1 VQRQGR
7 DGGRDI
13 LRAVPADEPRIRALP
28 LFPLAQVVLFPRA
41 RVPLHVFEPRYRQ
54 MIAAVLDADRRL
66 GMVAVPPEHADELA
80 GDPPLYS
87 VGCAGV
93 ISELERLADGRFNL
107 VLAGSERFRIR
118 RELPRP
124 DDRSYRIAEVEL
136 LADACEPAEAGR
148 IGALRSR
155 SVELLAE
162 LLERGDAAAARRS
175 ELLARRLARLDD
187 ATFADALCQTL
198 SFPTP
203 EKQGLL
209 EADGAAAR
217 LESLIQCLRFRIAE
231 RVGGSQHTRTL
242 Q

>member
-1 VQRQGR
+1 VSV
-7 DGGRDI
+7 D
-13 LRAVPADEPRIRALP
+13 APRIRTLP

-54 MIAAVLDADRRL
+54 MVAAVLDADRRL
-66 GMVAVPPEHADELA
+66 GMVAVPPEHAGELA

-87 VGCAGV
+87 VGCVGV
-93 ISELERLADGRFNL
+93 VSELERLADGRYNL
-107 VLAGSERFRIR
+107 VLAGCERFRIR
-118 RELPRP
+118 GELPRTAERP
-124 DDRSYRIAEVEL
+124 YRVAEVEL
-136 LADACEPAEAGR
+136 LAEECDPGEANR

-155 SVELLAE
+155 TVELLAE
-162 LLERGDAAAARRS
+162 LLEGQGLAAARRGQ
-175 ELLARRLARLDD
+175 LLGRRLVGLDD
-187 ATFADALCQTL
+187 AAFADALCQTL

-209 EADGAAAR
+209 EAGGVADR

-231 RVGGSQHTRTL
+231 RMGGSQHSRTL

>member
-1 VQRQGR
+1 VAGE
-7 DGGRDI
+7 
-13 LRAVPADEPRIRALP
+13 EPRVRTLP

-54 MIAAVLDADRRL
+54 MIAAVLAADRRL
-66 GMVAVPPEHADELA
+66 GMVAVPPEHVEELP

-87 VGCAGV
+87 VGCVGV
-93 ISELERLADGRFNL
+93 VSELERLADGRFNL

-118 RELPRP
+118 AELPRP
-124 DDRSYRIAEVEL
+124 DDRLYRVAEVEL
-136 LADACEPAEAGR
+136 LADSCGSGEAPR
-148 IGALRSR
+148 VGALRSR
-155 SVELLAE
+155 TVELLAE
-162 LLERGDAAAARRS
+162 MLERQDAAAARRS
-175 ELLARRLARLDD
+175 QLLARHLAGLDD

-231 RVGGSQHTRTL
+231 LVGGIQPNRTL

>member
-1 VQRQGR
+1 MVG
-7 DGGRDI
+7 
-13 LRAVPADEPRIRALP
+13 EPRVRTLP

-54 MIAAVLDADRRL
+54 MIAAVLAADRRL
-66 GMVAVPPEHADELA
+66 GMVAVAPEHTEELP

-87 VGCAGV
+87 VGCVGV
-93 ISELERLADGRFNL
+93 VTEIERLADGRYNL
-107 VLAGSERFRIR
+107 VLSGTERFRVR
-118 RELPRP
+118 NELARP
-124 DDRSYRIAEVEL
+124 DDRLYRIAEVEL
-136 LADACEPAEAGR
+136 LADACEPSEASR
-148 IGALRSR
+148 IAALRSR
-155 SVELLAE
+155 TVELLAE
-162 LLERGDAAAARRS
+162 MLERQNAATARRS
-175 ELLARRLARLDD
+175 ELLARRLASLDD

-217 LESLIQCLRFRIAE
+217 LESLIQCLRFRLAE
-231 RVGGSQHTRTL
+231 LAGGAQLSRTL